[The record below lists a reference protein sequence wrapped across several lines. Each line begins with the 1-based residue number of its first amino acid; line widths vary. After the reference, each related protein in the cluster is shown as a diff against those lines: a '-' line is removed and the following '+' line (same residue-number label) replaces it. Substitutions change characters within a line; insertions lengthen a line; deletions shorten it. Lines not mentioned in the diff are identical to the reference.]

1 MVRYRVHRANDVT
14 HRMLERLK
22 NFTNDPSRG
31 DVRDDGTH
39 AGSKLARLI
48 DERLAGE
55 RFPRDTWIIIAWD
68 LVTIVG
74 WSMLTRVETSAVRS
88 GFSVGDVGLYVHPQ
102 FRRQGFASGLIQESS
117 EVARKH
123 NMHTMVANPWNLS
136 SHACFTRAGFT
147 DPPVPGGKVCKR
159 LVTWH

>member
-1 MVRYRVHRANDVT
+1 MIRYRVHRANDVT
-14 HRMLERLK
+14 PRMLERLK

-31 DVRDDGTH
+31 DVRDDGTY
-39 AGSKLARLI
+39 AGSSFETMLNDRL
-48 DERLAGE
+48 EGE
-55 RFPRDTWIIIAWD
+55 RFPRDSWIIIAWD

-74 WSMLTRVETSAVRS
+74 WCYLRRVETSAVRA
-88 GFSVGDVGLYVHPQ
+88 GHAVGNVGLYVDPKR
-102 FRRQGFASGLIQESS
+102 RRQGFAHGLIQEASA
-117 EVARKH
+117 VARKH
-123 NMHTMVANPWNLS
+123 NMHTMVGNPWNAP